1 MIYINLYVLSV
12 KKLKMDK
19 VYIENIIQKI
29 INKEFIDDSR
39 RKIVVYNDRL
49 NFCAPC
55 CGDSHKNKHAKRGN
69 LYFNRL
75 IYICF
80 NCDKRTTFDRLCKD
94 FNEQIDP
101 EKKLEIIEHL
111 NSNID
116 YSDYENDL
124 VETSMEDLID
134 IKDLEEVFNVKKI
147 SPIFDFKPIQI
158 NGGVYKYL
166 VGRGIPPEIHKD
178 IYQAKYSKGDQGYE
192 HVIVLLNRKKNKV
205 LGLQVRNLK
214 SGKRRFFVIYNWEHL
229 WRWVNG
235 EDCDLDMNKTI
246 LYNKL
251 SYFFNIMNIDF
262 EKKVTLFE
270 GFIDSLFY
278 PNSVGMVGANTDD
291 NILKS
296 NNLDIQYFYDN
307 DETGF
312 KKATQKIKE
321 GKSVFLWKKFFNKIV
336 EGRKNIDPYKVLW
349 RISKV
354 KDLNKLAEIS
364 PNPYMKFKLNELF
377 SEDVMDMRWIP
388 KRNKVKIVDEKDYDK
403 EFKHKDW

>member
-1 MIYINLYVLSV
+1 
-12 KKLKMDK
+12 
-19 VYIENIIQKI
+19 
-29 INKEFIDDSR
+29 
-39 RKIVVYNDRL
+39 
-49 NFCAPC
+49 
-55 CGDSHKNKHAKRGN
+55 
-69 LYFNRL
+69 
-75 IYICF
+75 
-80 NCDKRTTFDRLCKD
+80 
-94 FNEQIDP
+94 
-101 EKKLEIIEHL
+101 
-111 NSNID
+111 
-116 YSDYENDL
+116 
-124 VETSMEDLID
+124 MEDLID

-214 SGKRRFFVIYNWEHL
+214 SGRRRFFVIYNWEHL

>member
-1 MIYINLYVLSV
+1 
-12 KKLKMDK
+12 MDK
-19 VYIENIIQKI
+19 VYIGNIIQKI

-80 NCDKRTTFDRLCKD
+80 NCDKRTTFDRFCKD

-101 EKKLEIIEHL
+101 EKKLEIIEYL

-166 VGRGIPPEIHKD
+166 VGRGIPPELHKD

-214 SGKRRFFVIYNWEHL
+214 SGRRRFFVIYNWEHL

-312 KKATQKIKE
+312 KKSTQKIKE

-377 SEDVMDMRWIP
+377 SEDIMDMRWIP
-388 KRNKVKIVDEKDYDK
+388 KRNKVKIVEEKDYNK

>member
-1 MIYINLYVLSV
+1 MDVNYIKSV
-12 KKLKMDK
+12 
-19 VYIENIIQKI
+19 VQNIL
-29 INKEFIDDSR
+29 NKEFSNTYKRQIKPYEDR
-39 RKIVVYNDRL
+39 INFACVY
-49 NFCAPC
+49 
-55 CGDSHKNKHAKRGN
+55 CGDSHNNVRSKRGN
-69 LYFNRL
+69 LYFNKCL
-75 IYICF
+75 YICF
-80 NCDKRTTFDRLCKD
+80 NCDKKTTFDRFAKD
-94 FNEQIDP
+94 FNEVLDP

-134 IKDLEEVFNVKKI
+134 LKDLEEVFNVKKI
-147 SPIFDFKPIQI
+147 SPIFDFKPIQL

-166 VGRGIPPEIHKD
+166 VGRGIPPELHKD

-192 HVIVLLNRKKNKV
+192 HVIVLLNRKRDKV
-205 LGLQVRNLK
+205 LGIQVRNLK
-214 SGKRRFFVIYNWEHL
+214 SGRKRFFVIYNWEHL

-296 NNLDIQYFYDN
+296 NNLNIQYFYDN

-312 KKATQKIKE
+312 KKSAQKIKE
-321 GKSVFLWKKFFNKIV
+321 GRSVFLWKKLFNNIV
-336 EGRKNIDPYKVLW
+336 ENKKNSDPFKTLW

-364 PNPYMKFKLNELF
+364 PSPYSKFKLNEFF
-377 SEDVMDMRWIP
+377 SEDVMDLRWIP
-388 KRNKVKIVDEKDYDK
+388 KRNKIRISDEKDYNK
-403 EFKHKDW
+403 EFKQNDW